1 MDAIFV
7 SNLRKLFGKKA
18 AVDGVSFTVP
28 RGQIFGFLGPNG
40 AGKTTTIRCMMDF
53 IRPTAGTIAIM
64 GKDAQKESVAV
75 KQHVGYLSGS
85 VRLHSKWTGQEHI
98 DFYRATNPGSND
110 VAPTLCERFSL
121 DPSIQFHHL
130 SSGNKQ
136 KLGIVLAFMFQPDV
150 LILDEPTNALD
161 PLLQNEV
168 YGLLREA
175 TKRGSTVF
183 MSSHNLAEVD
193 RTCDRVGIIRDGK
206 MVAIETIQSLKDKR
220 MHIVHATFTKSVDPK
235 HLVFDGGEVVQAHDD
250 HVTINVKGD
259 LNGVVRA
266 LGQYD
271 LRDLS
276 IDHAPLEDIFLEF
289 YSAK

>member
-1 MDAIFV
+1 
-7 SNLRKLFGKKA
+7 
-18 AVDGVSFTVP
+18 
-28 RGQIFGFLGPNG
+28 
-40 AGKTTTIRCMMDF
+40 MMDF

-64 GKDAQKESVAV
+64 GKDAQKESVMV
-75 KQHVGYLSGS
+75 KRHVGYLSGS
-85 VRLHSKWTGQEHI
+85 VRLHSQWTGQDHI
-98 DFYRATNPGSND
+98 DFYRNTNHGVHD
-110 VAPTLCERFSL
+110 VASALCERFSL
-121 DPSIQFHHL
+121 DPRIQFHKL

-136 KLGIVLAFMFQPDV
+136 KIGIVLAFMFQPDV
-150 LILDEPTNALD
+150 LVLDEPTNALD

-168 YGLLREA
+168 YGLLHEA

-206 MVAIETIQSLKDKR
+206 MVAIESIQSLKSKR
-220 MHIVHATFTKSVDPK
+220 MHIVHATFAKPVDTKTLS
-235 HLVFDGGEVVQAHDD
+235 FDGGQIVQAQAD
-250 HVTINVKGD
+250 HVVVNVKGD

-266 LGQYD
+266 LGKYD

-289 YSAK
+289 YNAK